1 MFSWKGRNRAGEV
14 LGSIAGRPDKV
25 WSVRMKNRQVRWM
38 ENSAGRPVEKE
49 GLITMENSNFA
60 VIYDCKNHCIVKTHP
75 GGYLKNAKNP
85 LILG

>member
-1 MFSWKGRNRAGEV
+1 MCSWKGRNRAGKV
-14 LGSIAGRPDKV
+14 LGST
-25 WSVRMKNRQVRWM
+25 
-38 ENSAGRPVEKE
+38 AGRPVEKE

-75 GGYLKNAKNP
+75 GGYLKNAKKP